1 MQLADLIDRLRE
13 RVRIRRLQIKP
24 IFQDYDRKAVNKT
37 ISKFCH
43 KVGCVTRAQFRQALG
58 VIFPQVCSAQHST
71 AQRPREHACL
81 LVARLTAALDSDS
94 ADLQV
99 RFEEVHFEVLFGKL
113 ADGGDVNY
121 LLFCS
126 LVDPEVSARTAWR
139 HALLRHAVACATAV
153 PMNLVE
159 AARLALP
166 AHHRPISSACVL
178 CWIDHMRHNM
188 VCSHP
193 LEVPS
198 PQNRFVCARGML
210 FATTWFCSPETRCPR
225 SKRRSSIR
233 RSNLASQ
240 RRAHE

>member
-1 MQLADLIDRLRE
+1 VPPHGRCSE
-13 RVRIRRLQIKP
+13 RRILLKP
-24 IFQDYDRKAVNKT
+24 AFQDFDRKSVTKT

-43 KVGCVTRAQFRQALG
+43 NVGFVTRAQFRQALG

-71 AQRPREHACL
+71 APTRACL
-81 LVARLTAALDSDS
+81 LGARLTAALDSDS

-121 LLFCS
+121 LLFCA
-126 LVDPEVSARTAWR
+126 LVDPEVSVRTAWR

-188 VCSHP
+188 VHLKIVSYEPVGCC
-193 LEVPS
+193 S
-198 PQNRFVCARGML
+198 PQRGSAARKLGVHVPKDAIL
-210 FATTWFCSPETRCPR
+210 SATVIWRLSAEPM
-225 SKRRSSIR
+225 
-233 RSNLASQ
+233 SNC
-240 RRAHE
+240 